1 LAANIRAPSRP
12 SSKQSSGN
20 KSVPAVSGAVGE
32 AEADALFADL
42 VAEPALVLAI
52 SGGPDSTALLYLMA
66 RWCAVRQPAPHLLA
80 VSIDHGLRP
89 EARHEAA
96 AVKRLAEKLGV
107 EHRTMRWTGAKP
119 STGIQEAA
127 RVARYRLLRTAAHR
141 AKARCVLTAHTLDDQ
156 AETVLFRMARGSGLT
171 GICGMARS
179 VPIDKLANGFGQPT
193 DAARDAEGANWAKH
207 VVLVRPLLEVPKGR
221 LIVTLQKA
229 GLFYAEDPS
238 NVDPRFARSRLRKLM
253 PALADEGLTAQCL
266 VRLARRV
273 RRSEAAHEAVV
284 DWAAKRLGLAEDTR
298 RVELNSAD
306 WREFPAEIAL
316 RLLGRAIGTIG
327 TEGPVEFGKLEALGE
342 ALEAAVAGGLPRFR
356 RTLAGAMVSLQK
368 NCIVIDQAPARRSG
382 PRHGNVPRKPGRGFS
397 APQA

>member
-1 LAANIRAPSRP
+1 
-12 SSKQSSGN
+12 
-20 KSVPAVSGAVGE
+20 VPAVSE

-42 VAEPALVLAI
+42 AAEPALVLAI

-66 RWCAVRQPAPHLLA
+66 RWRASRRPAPHLLA

-96 AVKRLAEKLGV
+96 AVKRLSEKLGV
-107 EHRTMRWTGAKP
+107 EHRTMRWSGAKP

-127 RVARYRLLRTAAHR
+127 RVARYRLLNSAARR
-141 AKARCVLTAHTLDDQ
+141 AKARCVVTAHTLDDQ
-156 AETVLFRMARGSGLT
+156 AETVLFRMARGSGLA
-171 GICGMARS
+171 GICGMARR
-179 VPIDKLANGFGQPT
+179 VPIDNLASGFGQPI
-193 DAARDAEGANWAKH
+193 DAVRSVPDRSQRA
-207 VVLVRPLLEVPKGR
+207 VVVRPLLEVPKRR
-221 LIVTLQKA
+221 LIVTLEEA
-229 GLFYAEDPS
+229 GIPYAEDPS

-253 PALADEGLTAQCL
+253 PALADEGLTPQCL

-284 DWAAKRLGLAEDTR
+284 DWAAGRLGLAADTR
-298 RVELNSAD
+298 RVSLSSAD
-306 WREFPAEIAL
+306 WSEFPAEIAL

-342 ALEAAVAGGLPRFR
+342 ALEAAVAAGIPRFR

-368 NCIVIDQAPARRSG
+368 NCIVIDQAPARR
-382 PRHGNVPRKPGRGFS
+382 PRRQGNARRKPGPHFAHS
-397 APQA
+397 KPHSTP

>member
-1 LAANIRAPSRP
+1 MLAANIRAPSRP

-141 AKARCVLTAHTLDDQ
+141 AK
-156 AETVLFRMARGSGLT
+156 
-171 GICGMARS
+171 
-179 VPIDKLANGFGQPT
+179 
-193 DAARDAEGANWAKH
+193 H

-238 NVDPRFARSRLRKLM
+238 NVDPRFARSRLRK
-253 PALADEGLTAQCL
+253 
-266 VRLARRV
+266 
-273 RRSEAAHEAVV
+273 
-284 DWAAKRLGLAEDTR
+284 
-298 RVELNSAD
+298 
-306 WREFPAEIAL
+306 
-316 RLLGRAIGTIG
+316 
-327 TEGPVEFGKLEALGE
+327 
-342 ALEAAVAGGLPRFR
+342 
-356 RTLAGAMVSLQK
+356 
-368 NCIVIDQAPARRSG
+368 
-382 PRHGNVPRKPGRGFS
+382 
-397 APQA
+397 

>member
-1 LAANIRAPSRP
+1 
-12 SSKQSSGN
+12 
-20 KSVPAVSGAVGE
+20 VPAVNAAVSE
-32 AEADALFADL
+32 AEADALFAGL
-42 VAEPALVLAI
+42 AAEPALVLAI
-52 SGGPDSTALLYLMA
+52 SGGPDSTALLYLVA
-66 RWCAVRQPAPHLLA
+66 RWRALRPAPHLLA
-80 VSIDHGLRP
+80 VTIDHGLRP

-96 AVKRLAEKLGV
+96 AVKRLSEKLGV

-141 AKARCVLTAHTLDDQ
+141 AKAHRVLTAHTLDDQ
-156 AETVLFRMARGSGLT
+156 AETVLFRMARGSGLA
-171 GICGMARS
+171 GICGMART
-179 VPIDKLANGFGQPT
+179 VQIDKLADGFGQPT
-193 DAARDAEGANWAKH
+193 DAARDAGGANRSKR
-207 VVLVRPLLEVPKGR
+207 VIVVRPLLEVPKGR
-221 LIVTLQKA
+221 LIATLQEA
-229 GLFYAEDPS
+229 GIAYADDPS

-253 PALADEGLTAQCL
+253 PALADEGLTPQCL

-284 DWAAKRLGLAEDTR
+284 DWAAKRLGLAAGTR
-298 RVELNSAD
+298 RVELNSAE

-342 ALEAAVAGGLPRFR
+342 ALAAAVAGGVPRFR

-382 PRHGNVPRKPGRGFS
+382 PRHRNLPRKLGPGFS
-397 APQA
+397 ARQA

>member
-1 LAANIRAPSRP
+1 MLAA
-12 SSKQSSGN
+12 
-20 KSVPAVSGAVGE
+20 SGAVGE
-32 AEADALFADL
+32 AEADALFADIA
-42 VAEPALVLAI
+42 AEPALVLAI

-66 RWCAVRQPAPHLLA
+66 RWCAARRPAPHLLA

-89 EARHEAA
+89 EARREAA
-96 AVKRLAEKLGV
+96 AVKRLSEKLGV
-107 EHRTMRWTGAKP
+107 EHRTMRWRGAKP

-127 RVARYRLLRTAAHR
+127 RVARYRLLRAAAHR

-156 AETVLFRMARGSGLT
+156 AETVLFRIARGSGLA

-179 VPIDKLANGFGQPT
+179 VPIDNLAAGFGQPI
-193 DAARDAEGANWAKH
+193 DAARDAERSKRSRR
-207 VVLVRPLLEVPKGR
+207 VVVVRPLLEVPKGR
-221 LIVTLQKA
+221 LIATLREA
-229 GLFYAEDPS
+229 GIAYADDPS

-253 PALADEGLTAQCL
+253 PALADEGLTPQCL

-284 DWAAKRLGLAEDTR
+284 DWAARRLGLTTDTR
-298 RVELNSAD
+298 RVAVSSAD
-306 WREFPAEIAL
+306 WSEFPAEIAL

-342 ALEAAVAGGLPRFR
+342 ALNAAVAGNIPRFR

-368 NCIVIDQAPARRSG
+368 NCIVIDQAPARRSKRRQG
-382 PRHGNVPRKPGRGFS
+382 DLRRKPGPIFPHGKHGS
-397 APQA
+397 AQ

>member
-1 LAANIRAPSRP
+1 
-12 SSKQSSGN
+12 
-20 KSVPAVSGAVGE
+20 VPAVSGAVGE

-171 GICGMARS
+171 GIRGMARS

-284 DWAAKRLGLAEDTR
+284 DWAVKRLGLAADTR

-382 PRHGNVPRKPGRGFS
+382 PRHGNVPRKPRPGFS
-397 APQA
+397 ASQA

>member
-1 LAANIRAPSRP
+1 M
-12 SSKQSSGN
+12 
-20 KSVPAVSGAVGE
+20 PAVSGAVGE

-284 DWAAKRLGLAEDTR
+284 DWAAKRLGLAADTR

-382 PRHGNVPRKPGRGFS
+382 RRHGNVPRKPRPGFS
-397 APQA
+397 ASQA

>member
-1 LAANIRAPSRP
+1 
-12 SSKQSSGN
+12 
-20 KSVPAVSGAVGE
+20 VPAVSGAVGE

-107 EHRTMRWTGAKP
+107 EHRTLRWTGAKP

-171 GICGMARS
+171 GIRGMARS

-284 DWAAKRLGLAEDTR
+284 DWAARRLGLTADTR
-298 RVELNSAD
+298 RLALSSAD
-306 WREFPAEIAL
+306 WSEFPAEIAL

-382 PRHGNVPRKPGRGFS
+382 RRHGNVPRKPRPGFS
-397 APQA
+397 ASQA

>member
-1 LAANIRAPSRP
+1 
-12 SSKQSSGN
+12 
-20 KSVPAVSGAVGE
+20 VPAVSGAVGE

-66 RWCAVRQPAPHLLA
+66 RWRAVRQPAPHLLA

-127 RVARYRLLRTAAHR
+127 RVARYRLLRAAAHR

-156 AETVLFRMARGSGLT
+156 AETVLFRMARGSGLA

-193 DAARDAEGANWAKH
+193 DAARDAEGANWAEH

-221 LIVTLQKA
+221 LIVTLQEA

-284 DWAAKRLGLAEDTR
+284 DWAAKRLGLAADTR

-342 ALEAAVAGGLPRFR
+342 ALAAAVAGGLPRFR